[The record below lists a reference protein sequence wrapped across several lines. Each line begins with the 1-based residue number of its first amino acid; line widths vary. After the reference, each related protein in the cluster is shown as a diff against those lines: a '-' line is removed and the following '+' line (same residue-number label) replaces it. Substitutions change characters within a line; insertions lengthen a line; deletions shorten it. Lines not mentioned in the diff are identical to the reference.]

1 MRPLPCGNIPHTRQP
16 VNEFPLTHD
25 APVRSAAE
33 LASALT
39 RSEVVLRLAVN
50 EHRPEE
56 EAEEEEV
63 ATGDPQLRNQVWRRP
78 TEAGPERY

>member
-1 MRPLPCGNIPHTRQP
+1 MRPLPCGNIPHTRKP

-39 RSEVVLRLAVN
+39 RSAVVLRLAVN

-63 ATGDPQLRNQVWRRP
+63 AIGDPQLRNQVWRRP